1 MSHSTPPHQGEKGP
15 GGEPGLP
22 SPLGGSE
29 MSCPPTGDGVR
40 GALVR
45 LQMSTTA
52 LSLHAPAV
60 SGGRVGS
67 SNAPFLWQK
76 PRRDGELPPPFC
88 TNEESPPCSP
98 STGSPQ
104 RPRAESG
111 LLRTSNSNEEEPLL
125 SCSWPSLLG
134 GCTQLLCNW
143 SPPRRSKMNSGACR
157 PRVHNGRPRCSA
169 LLPADG
175 KRSAHG
181 GCRPH
186 GGSSLTRLQVP

>member
-125 SCSWPSLLG
+125 SCQSSIRG
-134 GCTQLLCNW
+134 SQIKQKIYTQQKFHHTV
-143 SPPRRSKMNSGACR
+143 SKVSGFKLKN
-157 PRVHNGRPRCSA
+157 H
-169 LLPADG
+169 
-175 KRSAHG
+175 
-181 GCRPH
+181 
-186 GGSSLTRLQVP
+186 SSYQASEFSN